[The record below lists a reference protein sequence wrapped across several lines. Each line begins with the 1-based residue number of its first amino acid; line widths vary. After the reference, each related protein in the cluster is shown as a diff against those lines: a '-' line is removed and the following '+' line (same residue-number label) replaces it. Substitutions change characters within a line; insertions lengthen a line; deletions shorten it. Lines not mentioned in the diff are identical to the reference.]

1 MVLKQIR
8 ARDFYTMEHMLR
20 CNNLK
25 CRKELGDRALVTTCS
40 HIFCT
45 DCAARLG
52 LTAQRHENRNSC
64 PACNT
69 PLTNPDDAVIS
80 NLNPSE
86 DYKTSVLS
94 GLSPYVIIECASRAL
109 SFWAYQATQE
119 VFYHEKLGSALTEK
133 YSNLSVQLD
142 KVINGA
148 NLEISRLE
156 GKLSGM
162 GMEHE
167 NLRRKNDELAHAYK
181 EKNRKLLQIQELYDK
196 LKQRA
201 MLGQMQDAAEDAV
214 DSALHGQSLDRA
226 QFESAGQSPAEYQDH
241 GTPYAHHRPAL
252 HEQHRMSTGYHHQ
265 GIRQDH
271 SNPWSRT
278 AGIQSKV
285 PITPSTHRQRLGE
298 TIGVGLSTIPG
309 LVSGTPQVH
318 QTNMNIRAPQV
329 DMPSMSLQTN
339 TRFPAVGL
347 SSGLKA
353 SQDGSTST
361 GFPASLARPRAL
373 RGTPVSST
381 FHRAQLGGQQENILP
396 GIRNNFTNL

>member
-1 MVLKQIR
+1 
-8 ARDFYTMEHMLR
+8 MEHMLR

-52 LTAQRHENRNSC
+52 LTSQRHEHRNSC

-119 VFYHEKLGSALTEK
+119 VFYHEKLGAALTEK
-133 YSNLSVQLD
+133 YSNLSVHLD
-142 KVINGA
+142 KVINDA

-156 GKLSGM
+156 SKLAGM
-162 GMEHE
+162 LSFRPSMAMEQDG
-167 NLRRKNDELAHAYK
+167 LRRKNDELAQAYK

-214 DSALHGQSLDRA
+214 DSALHGSSLDRT
-226 QFESAGQSPAEYQDH
+226 QIEDSSQNPTDFQDS
-241 GTPYAHHRPAL
+241 GTSYAHHRPPL
-252 HEQHRMSTGYHHQ
+252 HEQQRISAPYHHQ
-265 GIRQDH
+265 GVRQDYNSSWPRTMGVQ
-271 SNPWSRT
+271 SN
-278 AGIQSKV
+278 V
-285 PITPSTHRQRLGE
+285 PVTPSTHRQRLGE
-298 TIGVGLSTIPG
+298 TTGIGLSTIPG
-309 LVSGTPQVH
+309 LVSGTPKGH
-318 QTNMNIRAPQV
+318 QANVNIRAQQNNV
-329 DMPSMSLQTN
+329 SSNNLPSG

-347 SSGLKA
+347 SSGLKI
-353 SQDGSTST
+353 SHDGSSNSA
-361 GFPASLARPRAL
+361 GFPASLARPRAVAQ
-373 RGTPVSST
+373 RCTPLSST
-381 FHRAQLGGQQENILP
+381 FHRGQGDQPETAFSGL
-396 GIRNNFTNL
+396 RSSFSNL

>member
-1 MVLKQIR
+1 
-8 ARDFYTMEHMLR
+8 MEHMLR

-52 LTAQRHENRNSC
+52 LTSQRHEHRNSC

-119 VFYHEKLGSALTEK
+119 VFYHEKLGATLTEK
-133 YSNLSVQLD
+133 YSNLNVHLD
-142 KVINGA
+142 KVINDA

-162 GMEHE
+162 AMEHE
-167 NLRRKNDELAHAYK
+167 SLRRKNDELAQGYK

-214 DSALHGQSLDRA
+214 DSALHGPSLDRS
-226 QFESAGQSPAEYQDH
+226 QVEDSSRNLPDFQEH
-241 GTPYAHHRPAL
+241 GMSYAHQRPAL
-252 HEQHRMSTGYHHQ
+252 HEQERISAPYHHQ
-265 GIRQDH
+265 GLRQNYN
-271 SNPWSRT
+271 SSWPGTVGVQQNIP
-278 AGIQSKV
+278 V
-285 PITPSTHRQRLGE
+285 TPSTHRQRLGE
-298 TIGVGLSTIPG
+298 TPGIGLATIPG
-309 LVSGTPQVH
+309 LVSGTPQAH
-318 QTNMNIRAPQV
+318 QANVSIRAQQHAI
-329 DMPSMSLQTN
+329 PSSNLQSGI
-339 TRFPAVGL
+339 RFPAVGL
-347 SSGLKA
+347 SSGLKV
-353 SQDGSTST
+353 SHDGSNSS
-361 GFPASLARPRAL
+361 GGLSASLARPRAVAQ
-373 RGTPVSST
+373 RPTPLSST
-381 FHRAQLGGQQENILP
+381 FHRGQASDQPQATFSGL
-396 GIRNNFTNL
+396 RSSFANL

>member
-1 MVLKQIR
+1 
-8 ARDFYTMEHMLR
+8 MEHMLR

-69 PLTNPDDAVIS
+69 PLTNPDDAVVS

-94 GLSPYVIIECASRAL
+94 GLSPYIIIECASRAL

-142 KVINGA
+142 KVIN
-148 NLEISRLE
+148 S
-156 GKLSGM
+156 M
-162 GMEHE
+162 GTEHE

-226 QFESAGQSPAEYQDH
+226 QFESVGQNPADYQDH

-252 HEQHRMSTGYHHQ
+252 HEQQRMPAGYHHQ
-265 GIRQDH
+265 AMRQDH
-271 SNPWSRT
+271 NNPWART
-278 AGIQSKV
+278 TGVQSNV

-298 TIGVGLSTIPG
+298 TTGVGLSTIPG

-318 QTNMNIRAPQV
+318 RANINIRASQA
-329 DMPSMSLQTN
+329 DMPSTNLQTN
-339 TRFPAVGL
+339 ARFPAVGL
-347 SSGLKA
+347 SSGLKV
-353 SQDGSTST
+353 SHNGGDST
-361 GFPASLARPRAL
+361 GFSASLARPRAVAQ
-373 RGTPVSST
+373 RRTPISST
-381 FHRAQLGGQQENILP
+381 FHRTQAGGQQENILP